1 MDIKGCTTIFIQ
13 LIPEV
18 KQEQMVRELGG
29 SWGSL
34 LAWRIRKGLIKAIT
48 FDGLALQS
56 GVNKELGI
64 LGVSY
69 AYGQGVGVGIIFE
82 SSFWMWEGSAFL
94 NKSQF

>member
-18 KQEQMVRELGG
+18 KQEQMVRKLGG

-34 LAWRIRKGLIKAIT
+34 QAWRIRKGLIKAIT

-64 LGVSY
+64 LGVSMHM
-69 AYGQGVGVGIIFE
+69 GKGWGLGSHLSHPFGCGRVLHF
-82 SSFWMWEGSAFL
+82 SFL
-94 NKSQF
+94 L